1 LPKLSLRILSGK
13 PVVRA
18 IVDIDLSSHQTRT
31 SHNAIQTRASYLVP
45 GIAYLVTRTSAMAPR
60 TLATLATVLSAAR
73 DADAALTLLNH
84 EAAEIERSAQLVLFI
99 CDSRRQLITERL
111 NPAGDGVTRIPLNV
125 SIDQLP
131 APIRRSLNSATSV
144 ADFGAESE
152 DYMKL
157 LGISALQQ
165 GGILSVRGLTL
176 DGELAGFIALYEPRR
191 RFGPRIVERLSP
203 AFDLFALAFERI
215 AEHEARFEAVRT
227 LEELTR
233 DIHSEYNR
241 AVRQLKAELQDARD
255 AVIAPSE
262 RDAARIADL
271 ERRISETTD
280 EVQRRAERLHAVEDQ
295 VSQAV
300 SRLQQAHVDLHS
312 QTEMARA
319 HANLLYKI
327 ERAVS
332 DANGS
337 DAPGT
342 LEKVKELLATRS

>member
-1 LPKLSLRILSGK
+1 
-13 PVVRA
+13 
-18 IVDIDLSSHQTRT
+18 
-31 SHNAIQTRASYLVP
+31 
-45 GIAYLVTRTSAMAPR
+45 MAPR

-84 EAAEIERSAQLVLFI
+84 ETAEIERSAQLVLFI

-111 NPAGDGVTRIPLNV
+111 NPVGDTVTRMPLNV
-125 SIDQLP
+125 SIDHLP
-131 APIRRSLNSATSV
+131 APIRRSLNSGAAV

-152 DYMKL
+152 DFMKL
-157 LGISALQQ
+157 LGVSPTQQ

-233 DIHSEYNR
+233 NIHSEYNR
-241 AVRQLKAELQDARD
+241 AVKQLKAELQDARD
-255 AVIAPSE
+255 AVASPTE
-262 RDAARIADL
+262 RDAARIAEL
-271 ERRISETTD
+271 ERRVAETTD

-300 SRLQQAHVDLHS
+300 SKLEQAHVDLHS
-312 QTEMARA
+312 QSELARQRA
-319 HANLLYKI
+319 DLLYKI
-327 ERAVS
+327 ERTLAE
-332 DANGS
+332 ANGS
-337 DAPGT
+337 DANGT
-342 LEKVKELLATRS
+342 LEKVQALLAARG